1 MKRPDAVLAHH
12 DEPEDQPCSR
22 RLFRMSTTNRSFTAC
37 TGIFAAT
44 LFVGVSASQN
54 ILNGWSLGAA
64 TSELHAIIFAAGSL
78 AGAICQPVSWYAA
91 WCGFKSKQ
99 FGRGVIA
106 AVLAIACLS
115 YAVLSSL
122 AFVSTARTDGAA
134 ARTKS
139 ADLYRLTSDR
149 ATAALA
155 ELNSI
160 NSAPRG
166 NRKTEAKKAERR
178 AELDL
183 LIAGAAE
190 ALHGDSRPGP
200 TDPAA
205 ASLAAYANAM
215 GWQSSEGQISPWLT
229 AAIVLFFEIGAGLSM
244 IAVSLVTLPP
254 QVQPA
259 HSDELSAEGDEQ
271 HSDTEP
277 EPTPPGRPRG
287 RPRNATPDSVIARI
301 RSNGGVVSGNLNAIG
316 RIIGLPAK
324 TSAHR
329 MLRELQA
336 AGRVDVEATTDGT
349 VVRLAS

>member
-1 MKRPDAVLAHH
+1 
-12 DEPEDQPCSR
+12 
-22 RLFRMSTTNRSFTAC
+22 MSTINRSFTAC

-91 WCGFKSKQ
+91 WCGFKAKQ
-99 FGRGVIA
+99 IGRAVIA
-106 AVLAIACLS
+106 SLLALTCLA

-134 ARTKS
+134 VRTKS

-166 NRKTEAKKAERR
+166 NRKAEAKKAARR
-178 AELDL
+178 QELDL

-205 ASLAAYANAM
+205 ASLAAYANVL
-215 GWQSSEGQISPWLT
+215 GWHATEDQISPWLT

-244 IAVSLVTLPP
+244 IIVSLVTLP
-254 QVQPA
+254 QVKLAHDGEPA
-259 HSDELSAEGDEQ
+259 PDDVEP

-301 RSNGGVVSGNLNAIG
+301 RSNGGAVSGNLNAIG

-349 VVRLAS
+349 IVRLAS